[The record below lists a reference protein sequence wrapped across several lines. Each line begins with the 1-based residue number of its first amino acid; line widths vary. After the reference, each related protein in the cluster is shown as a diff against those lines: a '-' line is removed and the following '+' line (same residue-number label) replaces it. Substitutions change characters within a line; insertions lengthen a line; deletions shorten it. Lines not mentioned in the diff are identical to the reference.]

1 MHVKVL
7 EREGTDHL
15 PAILAELNV
24 RHAETK
30 RRNPRGFLD
39 QFESQLE
46 THCLEVAQQLG
57 GTYEPQGDDHV
68 FRFLR

>member
-39 QFESQLE
+39 QFELE
-46 THCLEVAQQLG
+46 RSNNSPILTACS
-57 GTYEPQGDDHV
+57 PPPIKSK
-68 FRFLR
+68 RKPRRKP